1 MASLQLKGKSLND
14 QNKFRYKKHLGQNF
28 LHNTSK
34 IGQMASIINAQ
45 PDETVIEIGPGAGA
59 LTKELIKTA
68 GKVIAIE
75 LDQEA
80 IVRLHEKIGDPSN
93 LEIINDDFLEIDLEQ
108 VCATRSTPHAPRV
121 KVIGNIPYYITAP
134 IIEKLIDNKRLIS
147 KAWMTVQK
155 EVGDRMAAPEG
166 SKTYGSLSVFCQFH
180 AKVKKLL
187 KIDRKSFFPI
197 PDVDSAFMELDFT
210 GPAPV
215 QVKNEEFF
223 FKVMH
228 AGFSQRRKM
237 LINNVKRELE
247 LTAEAALE
255 AFKQAGIDEK
265 ARAEDVS
272 ILKFAELSDVLYNNF
287 IKQN

>member
-1 MASLQLKGKSLND
+1 MKKQE

-34 IGQMASIINAQ
+34 IGQMASIINAG

-59 LTKELIKTA
+59 LTRELIKTA
-68 GKVIAIE
+68 GKVIAVE
-75 LDQEA
+75 LDPEA
-80 IVRLHEKIGDPSN
+80 IDRLEEKIGNPAN
-93 LEIINDDFLEIDLEQ
+93 LEILHHDFLQLDLTALYETLNPKPQ
-108 VCATRSTPHAPRV
+108 TLL
-121 KVIGNIPYYITAP
+121 KVVGNIPYYITAP

-187 KIDRKSFFPI
+187 KIDRKSFFPV

-215 QVKNEEFF
+215 LVKNEEFF
-223 FKVMH
+223 FRVMH

-237 LINNVKRELE
+237 LINNVKRELGIGNGE
-247 LTAEAALE
+247 SLE
-255 AFKQAGIDEK
+255 AFKAAGIDEK

-272 ILKFAELSDVLYNNF
+272 LLDFAKLADVLYNAF
-287 IKQN
+287 VK